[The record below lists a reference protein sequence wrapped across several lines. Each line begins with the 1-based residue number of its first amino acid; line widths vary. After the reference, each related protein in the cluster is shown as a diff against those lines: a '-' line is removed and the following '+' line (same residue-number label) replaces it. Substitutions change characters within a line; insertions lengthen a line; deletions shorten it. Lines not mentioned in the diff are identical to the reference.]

1 MKDRLTEIYRRP
13 GIVERFLI
21 RDINEEGTDFR
32 LWAQRLF
39 TPAEIDQIIIQSNLI
54 MVKQGAT
61 SKGLQECRPL
71 NDLSSP
77 GIASYAKN
85 TEE

>member
-1 MKDRLTEIYRRP
+1 MSSHYIEANKKHVKDRLTEIYRRP

-21 RDINEEGTDFR
+21 RDISDEDTDFR
-32 LWAQRLF
+32 QWAQRLF

-61 SKGLQECRPL
+61 
-71 NDLSSP
+71 
-77 GIASYAKN
+77 
-85 TEE
+85 T